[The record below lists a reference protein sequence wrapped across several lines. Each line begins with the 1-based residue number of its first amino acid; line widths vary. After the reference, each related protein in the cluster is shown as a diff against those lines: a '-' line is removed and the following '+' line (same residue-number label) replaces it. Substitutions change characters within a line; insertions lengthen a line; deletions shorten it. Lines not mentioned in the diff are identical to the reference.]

1 MTTQTHHGRIYSG
14 TLYARVHG
22 TQGGFFE
29 MGNVEELTTK
39 TDVDKKELKSKGK
52 HDYGQAISAIV
63 VPKPTEIEL
72 KFSSFDKYA
81 LARALMGHAV
91 DLSGTPQNIDETA
104 VKAAKIGWIK
114 LHHDDIDVEHFELKN
129 KSKQVIEKSKYRLNA
144 DLGMVM
150 FLDSTGINDGDN
162 LFYTGKTRG
171 TTGFVIEANTLTDMH
186 LELLLDG
193 KDRVTGAS
201 GNLTIAHV
209 VLSANGDINWF
220 SDDWWEAGLSGTVV
234 KDTGKAAMVFKEF
247 TAPK

>member
-14 TLYARVHG
+14 KIYARVHG
-22 TQGGFFE
+22 TQDGFFE
-29 MGNVEELTTK
+29 MGNAEELATK
-39 TDVDKKELKSKGK
+39 TDVDKKELKSTGK
-52 HDYGQAISAIV
+52 DDYGQAISAIV
-63 VPKPTEIEL
+63 IPKPTEITL
-72 KFSSFDKYA
+72 KFNSFDKYA
-81 LARALMGHAV
+81 LARALMGEAV

-114 LHHDDIDVEHFELKN
+114 LGHDDIDPEHFELKN
-129 KSKQVIEKSKYRLNA
+129 KTKQTIEKSKYRLNA

-150 FLDSTGINDGDN
+150 FLDSTGINNGDN

-201 GNLTIAHV
+201 GSLAIPHA

-220 SDDWWEAGLSGTVV
+220 SDDWWKSGFSGTIV
-234 KDTGKAAMVFKEF
+234 KDTGKAVMTFKEF
-247 TAPK
+247 TG

>member
-14 TLYARVHG
+14 TLFARIHG

-39 TDVDKKELKSKGK
+39 TDVEKKELKSTGK
-52 HDYGQAISAIV
+52 YDYGQAISAIV
-63 VPKPTEIEL
+63 IPKPTEIEL

-81 LARALMGHAV
+81 LARALMGQAV
-91 DLSGTPQNIDETA
+91 DLPTGTQNIDETA
-104 VKAAKIGWIK
+104 VKASKTGWIK
-114 LHHDDIDVEHFELKN
+114 LSHDDIDPEHFELKN
-129 KSKQVIEKSKYRLNA
+129 KTKQTIEKSKYRLNA

-186 LELLLDG
+186 LELILDG
-193 KDRVTGAS
+193 KDRVTESS
-201 GNLTIAHV
+201 GSLTIPHV

-220 SDDWWEAGLSGTVV
+220 SDDWWQSGLSGTVV
-234 KDTGKAAMVFKEF
+234 KDTGKAAMTFKEF
-247 TAPK
+247 TG